1 MRFDEAEQDQGIQT
15 ITINEKD
22 WYEGTGTAVLKMY
35 QPKFQRVNDVVLF
48 ISSYQGHNHEFTR
61 LDRVRIIGK

>member
-15 ITINEKD
+15 ITI
-22 WYEGTGTAVLKMY
+22 
-35 QPKFQRVNDVVLF
+35 NDVVLF